1 MTVTKKLIGRLP
13 ILLGEYDSTKTY
25 SKRQRVTL
33 YGSEFESKVDNNT
46 IAPATLK
53 NGVLSINSDNWS
65 VVSNGTEAFLAG
77 EKIKQFNITE
87 NPELIAA
94 VTDTNGRLIES
105 TDIDGNKT
113 FYGNV
118 KVNGDFDNKV
128 IDELKEDVDNKINLG
143 NNIYPSDISNIDE
156 NPEYSVVYT
165 DSENRVLESRDING
179 NKTINTDV
187 ILKGDFTHKG
197 ITEYTSDDS
206 EYSTLTLDKENKII
220 SGRKK
225 DGTLV
230 EGSEEVGK
238 LKVKE
243 NLQLTNDAKEDFVN
257 DVKANMSLPY
267 MTRKFNLP
275 NYGYVDIEKE
285 LYYLGTDGKEYNPTN
300 VTKVGSDYYV
310 TSSLTKNTDDSGNTT
325 YATNSSSIKTTY
337 TEIDVDFSN
346 TTRWPVDKTKHYCKV
361 SLDFGNI
368 KGQWYAQVSFQGAS
382 TLNAPKKGLRLNLF
396 KNGDFAKKDKIKI
409 GEMVA
414 TSKFNIKAYYGDG
427 TRIRDL
433 VLQRLIVEARYQRTY
448 LEQYPW
454 NSDYPIFTGATGTIM
469 SFPVKLTTSGNFYG
483 VSFFGLAKDK
493 ANYMLDGDK
502 DGMIISGDFADKG
515 PSFAEFYPPTWSD
528 EMNDDKELTDH
539 GHTPTNYA
547 ALTTFFDWINNGVWD
562 KTTIPQHL
570 SVIDFIDY
578 YIFVE
583 VFRMRDN
590 DIHNIILFTKSDKKK
605 FYAFLY
611 DLDLSWNHYSYDMNM
626 ESSNNILWKKLTA
639 LYWKEIV
646 ARYKELRSTVLNY
659 NHVVNLISSIQS
671 SIDYR
676 DFEDEITKWNLVNYT
691 NATYNMLQ
699 GLKNNLE
706 HFDNKFIIE

>member
-25 SKRQRVTL
+25 SKKQRVTL
-33 YGSEFESKVDNNT
+33 YGSEFESIVDNNT
-46 IAPATLK
+46 IAPATLN
-53 NGVLSINSDNWS
+53 NGTLAINTDNWR

-87 NPELIAA
+87 NPEFIAA
-94 VTDTNGRLIES
+94 DTDTNGRLIES
-105 TDIDGNKT
+105 TDINGNKT

-118 KVNGDFDNKV
+118 KVNGDFNNKA

-143 NNIYPSDISNIDE
+143 NNIYPN
-156 NPEYSVVYT
+156 
-165 DSENRVLESRDING
+165 DIN
-179 NKTINTDV
+179 KVDES
-187 ILKGDFTHKG
+187 L
-197 ITEYTSDDS
+197 
-206 EYSTLTLDKENKII
+206 EYSTLTLDEENKII
-220 SGRKK
+220 TGRKK

-230 EGSEEVGK
+230 EDSEEVRK

-243 NLQLTNDAKEDFVN
+243 DLQLVDDAKKDFAN
-257 DVKANMSLPY
+257 EVKANMSLPY

-275 NYGYVDIEKE
+275 DYGCVDIEKE
-285 LYYLGTDGKEYNPTN
+285 LYYLGTDGKEYNPTKI
-300 VTKVGSDYYV
+300 TKVGNDYYV

-325 YATNSSSIKTTY
+325 YATNSNSIKTTY

-382 TLNAPKKGLRLNLF
+382 TLDAPKKGLRLTLF
-396 KNGDFAKKDKIKI
+396 KNGDFVKKDKIKI

-469 SFPVKLTTSGNFYG
+469 SFPVRLTTSGNFYG
-483 VSFFGLAKDK
+483 VSFFGLAKDQ

-528 EMNDDKELTDH
+528 EMNDDEELTDH

-562 KTTIPQHL
+562 KTTVPQHL

-611 DLDLSWNHYSYDMNM
+611 DLDQSWNHYSYDMNM
-626 ESSNNILWKKLTA
+626 ESSNNILWKKLTT

-659 NHVVNLISSIQS
+659 NHIVNLVTSIQS

-676 DFEDEITKWNLVNYT
+676 DFEDEMKKWNLVKYT
-691 NATYNMLQ
+691 NATNSILND
-699 GLKNNLE
+699 LKNNLE
-706 HFDNKFIIE
+706 HFDNKFITE